1 MSQPEAPGQ
10 KERAF
15 PARKVLGYTRV
26 STAEQVEGFGLA
38 VQRKAI
44 TDYCKQN
51 NLRLVEVFSDEGVS
65 GSNGLDA
72 RKGLSEVLTAVEIGA
87 ISGLVVYRL
96 DRLARDLVLQET
108 LMARMRKA
116 GVEVLSVTEPDIDSD
131 DATRV
136 LVRQVLGAIAQY
148 ERALIRSRM
157 GAGKAAKR
165 ATGGYAGGRPPF
177 GWRAEGKELVPDER
191 EQEIIA
197 LARRLAGEGL
207 SSRQVAARLEQ
218 GGHNPKVGRR
228 WSSVQVGRLLR
239 EPRDAVASNDLG

>member
-1 MSQPEAPGQ
+1 M
-10 KERAF
+10 
-15 PARKVLGYTRV
+15 PARKVIGYTRV
-26 STAEQVEGFGLA
+26 SAAEQVEGFGLT

-44 TDYCKQN
+44 TDHCKEN
-51 NLRLVEVFSDEGVS
+51 GLRLIEVFSDEGGS

-72 RKGLSEVLTAVEIGA
+72 RRGLSEVLAVVESDMV
-87 ISGLVVYRL
+87 SGLVVYRL

-157 GAGKAAKR
+157 AAGRAAKM
-165 ATGGYAGGRPPF
+165 AIGGYAGGRPPF

-191 EQEIIA
+191 E
-197 LARRLAGEGL
+197 
-207 SSRQVAARLEQ
+207 
-218 GGHNPKVGRR
+218 
-228 WSSVQVGRLLR
+228 
-239 EPRDAVASNDLG
+239 

>member
-1 MSQPEAPGQ
+1 MA
-10 KERAF
+10 
-15 PARKVLGYTRV
+15 ARKVIGYTRV
-26 STAEQVEGFGLA
+26 STAEQVEGFGLT

-51 NLRLVEVFSDEGVS
+51 DLRLVEVFSDEGVS

-72 RKGLSEVLTAVEIGA
+72 RSGLSGVLAAVESGA
-87 ISGLVVYRL
+87 VSGLVVYRL

-108 LMARMRKA
+108 LMGRMRKA

-157 GAGKAAKR
+157 AAGRAAKL
-165 ATGGYAGGRPPF
+165 AVGGYSGGRPPF
-177 GWRAEGKELVPDER
+177 GWRAEGKELVPEER
-191 EQEIIA
+191 EQEIIT
-197 LARRLAGEGL
+197 LARQLSSEGL

-218 GGHNPKVGRR
+218 DGHLPKVGQG
-228 WSSVQVGRLLR
+228 WSSVQVGRILR
-239 EPRDAVASNDLG
+239 ERI

>member
-1 MSQPEAPGQ
+1 MSQPEARSQ
-10 KERAF
+10 KERAV

-26 STAEQVEGFGLA
+26 STAEQVEGFGLT

-51 NLRLVEVFSDEGVS
+51 GLRLIDVLTDEGVS

-72 RKGLSEVLTAVEIGA
+72 RKGLSEVLAAVETGEV
-87 ISGLVVYRL
+87 SGLVVYRL

-116 GVEVLSVTEPDIDSD
+116 GVEVISVTEPDIDSD

-157 GAGKAAKR
+157 GAGKAAKL

-177 GWRAEGKELVPDER
+177 GWRAERKELVPDER

-197 LARRLAGEGL
+197 LARHLSNEGL
-207 SSRQVAARLEQ
+207 SSRQVAAQLEQ
-218 GGHNPKVGRR
+218 VGHRPKVGER
-228 WSSVQVGRLLR
+228 WSSVQVGRILR
-239 EPRDAVASNDLG
+239 ERR